1 MIVDLSNV
9 EYSDRVGTYGGNAGN
24 KDGILYNGEY
34 WLVKYPKSTKGMN
47 VGELSYTT
55 SPLSEYIGSRI
66 YGILGY
72 DVHETLLGI
81 RRNKLVVACK
91 DFCKSEGSLREIRT
105 IKNFANEK
113 LSEMLE
119 MHISSTDSTNLI
131 DIDEIL
137 LHLDYNEL
145 LKKVPGLRER
155 FFDCIVVDVLI
166 NNNDRNNGNWGILY
180 QDGQYLPA
188 PVFDNGAAFSTKL
201 SDLEI
206 EKTMENLERAKE
218 RSINTTTVFKRN
230 EKILTAKKILDLE
243 LKEMERALE
252 KNIPLIKQ
260 KMDEIVHMIYEI
272 PEKYGEISVC
282 SKARK
287 EFYILGIKSRLEQLL
302 IPALEKRQKVSIE
315 KKKKAE
321 GVLPYLGKCR

>member
-1 MIVDLSNV
+1 MIVDLSKA
-9 EYSDRVGTYGGNAGN
+9 EYSDRAGTYGGNAGN

-34 WLVKYPKSTKGMN
+34 WLVKYPKSTKGMQ
-47 VGELSYTT
+47 VGEISYTT
-55 SPLSEYIGSRI
+55 APLSEYIGSQI
-66 YGILGY
+66 YGMLGY
-72 DVHETLLGI
+72 EVHETMLGI

-91 DFCKSEGSLREIRT
+91 DFCESEGSLREIRT
-105 IKNFANEK
+105 VKNFANEE

-119 MHISSTDSTNLI
+119 MRISSTDSTNLI

-137 LHLDYNEL
+137 LHLEYNEI

-166 NNNDRNNGNWGILY
+166 NNNDRNNGNWGVLY
-180 QDGQYLPA
+180 QNGNYSVA

-206 EKTMENLERAKE
+206 EEAMKDPERAKE
-218 RSINTTTVFKRN
+218 RSVNTVTVFKRN
-230 EKILTAKKILDLE
+230 EKILTAKRVLDLE
-243 LKEMERALE
+243 LDEIKQALE
-252 KNIPLIKQ
+252 KNIPLVKQ
-260 KMDEIVHMIYEI
+260 NMDRIVKMIYEI

-287 EFYILGIKSRLEQLL
+287 EFYILGIQSRLEQLL
-302 IPALEKRQKVSIE
+302 IPALERRQKTLKE
-315 KKKKAE
+315 KICQTE
-321 GVLPYLGKCR
+321 SVLPYFGKSR